1 MAKGLSSLRVR
12 RLYLFWVNYKITV
25 IIGIILF
32 LLLVLSWWGLSAL
45 EPFYRN
51 ITIAQLPVT
60 ILIGGLQAFVFVG
73 LYMVLLRGGF
83 GNIKK
88 KSIKGQ
94 EVNIHFNDVIGIE
107 DAKEEAW
114 ELVELIKDRAKLRKI
129 GGRILKG
136 ILLLGPPGCG
146 KTYLAKAIATE
157 SGLPFLSLA
166 ASEFVEI
173 FVGVGASRVRKLF
186 KKARQLAYAFG
197 GCVIFVDE
205 LDAMGKNRTFGQ
217 FGNTETNSTQNQLLV
232 EMDGLGKKQDLNI
245 IVIGATNASE
255 TILDPAL
262 LRPGRFDR
270 KVHIRPPNLEGRE
283 KVFRYYLS
291 KVKHDPSIDYGRLA
305 RNTVYKTPA
314 EIENIVK
321 EAALLA
327 TKEGKDQISFK
338 ELSEAMERIDLG
350 FKTPLHVSDREKL
363 KTAYHESGHLITTFL
378 LHPTDDV
385 FKASII
391 PRRSTLGVVFHQ
403 PVEEFFSKRKED
415 ILGDIKTSLGGYIAE
430 KVVYGQGA
438 TTTGVSSDFR
448 KAMNLAHRMVWQ
460 LGMNDLGYVG
470 DYTAVPE
477 AQLSEEIKEA
487 LNQDTLRTLQECE
500 KEVTELLT
508 VERPILDRFA
518 KELVKRNELEYDDI
532 VDIFKKF
539 GKSNP
544 RKELAGDGKMVE
556 PPDTKTPV

>member
-1 MAKGLSSLRVR
+1 MAGIPDLKVR
-12 RLYLFWVNYKITV
+12 RLYLFWVNHKIKL
-25 IIGIILF
+25 IIGIVLLILTA
-32 LLLVLSWWGLSAL
+32 LSWWGLAAL

-60 ILIGGLQAFVFVG
+60 ILIGGLQAFVFVA
-73 LYMVLLRGGF
+73 LYMILLRGGF
-83 GNIKK
+83 GKIGKK
-88 KSIKGQ
+88 QIEGQ
-94 EVNIHFNDVIGIE
+94 KVNVHFKDVIGID
-107 DAKEEAW
+107 DAVQEAW
-114 ELVELIKDRAKLRKI
+114 ELVELIKDRTKLRKI

-146 KTYLAKAIATE
+146 KTYLAKAVATE

-186 KKARQLAYAFG
+186 KKARQLAYAYG

-217 FGNTETNSTQNQLLV
+217 FGNSETNSTQNQLLV
-232 EMDGLGKKQDLNI
+232 EMDGLGKKTEENVI
-245 IVIGATNASE
+245 IMGATNAPES
-255 TILDPAL
+255 ILDPAL

-270 KVHIRPPNLEGRE
+270 KVHLRPPNLEGRE

-291 KVKHDPSIDYGRLA
+291 KIKHDESVDCVRLA

-314 EIENIVK
+314 DIESIVK

-327 TKEGKDQISFK
+327 TKEGKEAVTFK
-338 ELSEAMERIDLG
+338 EISEAMERIDLG
-350 FKTPLHVSDREKL
+350 FKTPLQVGEKEKL
-363 KTAYHESGHLITTFL
+363 KTAYHESGHVISTFL

-391 PRRSTLGVVFHQ
+391 PRRSTLGVVYHQ

-415 ILGDIKTSLGGYIAE
+415 ILADIKTALGGYVAE
-430 KVVYGQGA
+430 KVVYGKTA

-448 KAMNLAHRMVWQ
+448 KAMQLAHRMVWQ
-460 LGMNDLGYVG
+460 LGMNNLGLVG
-470 DYTAVPE
+470 DYAAIPDG
-477 AQLSEEIKEA
+477 QLSEEIKSC
-487 LNQDTLRTLQECE
+487 LNEDTLRTLKECE
-500 KEVTELLT
+500 SEVVELLET
-508 VERPILDRFA
+508 DRPILDHLA
-518 KELVKRNELEYDDI
+518 KELVRCNELEYDEI
-532 VDIFKKF
+532 VAIFKKF
-539 GKSNP
+539 GKGNP
-544 RKELAGDGKMVE
+544 RKEPIQDGE
-556 PPDTKTPV
+556 TIAPPDIRGQI